1 MHRLPGRRECAAE
14 AAARHVPVDRLSP
27 ASAGTAEPRA
37 HPRTRRRSPSGF
49 LRLALCSVALLAT
62 RSLPAQ
68 AIGQGFE
75 LERAGQ
81 YEQAAGIYLAT
92 LRADPTNLSAL
103 LGLER
108 VLPPLNRLGELL
120 PAAQRAAAASPT
132 NAALR
137 GVLLRTYVALNEPD
151 SGRAVALRWAAAAP
165 GDEAPYREWAMALQ
179 DAHRHGPAR
188 DVLLLGRRAL
198 GRPGAFG
205 IELAELSQLS
215 GDWEGAA
222 REWAAALTD
231 APVQLPNAA
240 SALAEAPDAQRE
252 RIARLLTEG
261 TPSTLTRRLAGEL
274 LLIWGQP
281 LRAWAVFEPSVATPS
296 ADAAF
301 AARRFADLAG
311 AGRTPDARRARALA
325 LARYADLAP
334 EVGGAAAR
342 ARADAARAFIEAG
355 DRVAARAVLERVA
368 QDSNAP
374 PDAQRLAQRAVV
386 EALIEG
392 GQRNEAAQQLATN
405 ARLSPDDRASL
416 RLRLVRARIAAGE
429 LDRADTELA
438 RDSSVEALALQG
450 WIALYRGRL
459 REAQRLFLAAGP
471 YAGDQRDAVDRTTM
485 VALLQRVPD
494 DSFPE
499 LGSALL
505 LLAQGDSARAA
516 AALRLAAGRLAT
528 GEGGEGSGRPDLLLL
543 AGRVAARLD
552 TLPQGTALASLD
564 EVVSTGEQ
572 GAAAPAAA
580 LDWAR
585 LRERRA
591 QTAEAIR
598 HLEHLIL
605 TYPGSAVVPEAR
617 RELERAKGAI
627 PRS

>member
-1 MHRLPGRRECAAE
+1 MHRLPSRLECAAE
-14 AAARHVPVDRLSP
+14 AAARHVPVNRPCP
-27 ASAGTAEPRA
+27 ASAGNAEPRVY
-37 HPRTRRRSPSGF
+37 PRVRARGVPLLVVATIV
-49 LRLALCSVALLAT
+49 LLCARA
-62 RSLPAQ
+62 LPAQ

-81 YEQAAGIYLAT
+81 YDQAAAIYLAT
-92 LRADPTNLSAL
+92 LRAEPTNLSAL

-108 VLPPLNRLGELL
+108 VLPPINRLGELL
-120 PAAQRAAAASPT
+120 PAAQRAAAASPS
-132 NAALR
+132 NVALR

-165 GDEAPYREWAMALQ
+165 RDEAPYREWAMALE

-215 GDWEGAA
+215 GDWEGAG
-222 REWAAALTD
+222 
-231 APVQLPNAA
+231 
-240 SALAEAPDAQRE
+240 S
-252 RIARLLTEG
+252 
-261 TPSTLTRRLAGEL
+261 
-274 LLIWGQP
+274 
-281 LRAWAVFEPSVATPS
+281 
-296 ADAAF
+296 
-301 AARRFADLAG
+301 
-311 AGRTPDARRARALA
+311 TPDARRARALA

-499 LGSALL
+499 LGSALS
-505 LLAQGDSARAA
+505 LLAQGDSLRAV
-516 AALRLAAGRLAT
+516 AALRLAAARLAT
-528 GEGGEGSGRPDLLLL
+528 GESGGGGGGGRPDLLLL

-552 TLPQGTALASLD
+552 TLQQGTALALFD
-564 EVVSTGEQ
+564 EVVSTGGQ
-572 GAAAPAAA
+572 GAAAPAAE
-580 LDWAR
+580 LEWAR
-585 LRERRA
+585 LLERRA

>member
-1 MHRLPGRRECAAE
+1 MRRTLSWAVGLLVL
-14 AAARHVPVDRLSP
+14 AAR
-27 ASAGTAEPRA
+27 A
-37 HPRTRRRSPSGF
+37 
-49 LRLALCSVALLAT
+49 
-62 RSLPAQ
+62 LPAQ
-68 AIGQGFE
+68 VIGQGFE

-81 YEQAAGIYLAT
+81 YDQAAAIYHAT

-108 VLPPLNRLGELL
+108 VLPPLSRLGELL

-132 NAALR
+132 NVALR

-151 SGRAVALRWAAAAP
+151 SARAVALRWTAAAP
-165 GDEAPYREWAMALQ
+165 RDEAPYREWAMALE
-179 DAHRHGPAR
+179 DAHRHGAAR
-188 DVLLLGRRAL
+188 DVLLVGRRAL
-198 GRPGAFG
+198 ARPGAFG
-205 IELAELSQLS
+205 IELAELSLLS

-222 REWAAALTD
+222 REWAASLTD

-261 TPSTLTRRLAGEL
+261 TPSSLTRRLAGEL
-274 LLIWGQP
+274 LLNWGQP

-311 AGRTPDARRARALA
+311 ARSTPDARRVRALA
-325 LARYADLAP
+325 LARYADLVP
-334 EVGGAAAR
+334 EGGAAAR

-355 DRVAARAVLERVA
+355 DRVAARAVLERIA

-392 GQRNEAAQQLATN
+392 GQRDEAARQLATN
-405 ARLSPDDRASL
+405 ARLSADDRATL
-416 RLRLVRARIAAGE
+416 RLGLVRARIVAGE
-429 LDRADTELA
+429 LARADQELA
-438 RDSSVEALALQG
+438 RDSSVAALALQG
-450 WIALYRGRL
+450 WIALYRGGL
-459 REAQRLFLAAGP
+459 SDAHRLFLAAGP
-471 YAGDQRDAVDRTTM
+471 YAADRRDATERTAM
-485 VALLQRVPD
+485 LALLQHVPG

-499 LGSALL
+499 LGGALL
-505 LLAQGDSARAA
+505 LLAQGDSAHAA
-516 AALRLAAGRLAT
+516 EALRLAASRLAT
-528 GEGGEGSGRPDLLLL
+528 GEGGGGRPDVLLL

-552 TLPQGTALASLD
+552 TAQQRTALALFD
-564 EVVSTGEQ
+564 EIVRSAGL
-572 GAAAPAAA
+572 GAAAPAAE
-580 LDWAR
+580 LEWAR
-585 LRERRA
+585 LLERRA

-605 TYPGSAVVPEAR
+605 TYPGSAVVSEAR

-627 PRS
+627 PQS

>member
-1 MHRLPGRRECAAE
+1 MHRLPSRLECAAE
-14 AAARHVPVDRLSP
+14 AAARHVPVNRPCP
-27 ASAGTAEPRA
+27 ASAGNAEPRVY
-37 HPRTRRRSPSGF
+37 PRVRARGVPLLVVATIV
-49 LRLALCSVALLAT
+49 LLCARA
-62 RSLPAQ
+62 LPAQ

-75 LERAGQ
+75 LERA
-81 YEQAAGIYLAT
+81 
-92 LRADPTNLSAL
+92 
-103 LGLER
+103 
-108 VLPPLNRLGELL
+108 
-120 PAAQRAAAASPT
+120 
-132 NAALR
+132 
-137 GVLLRTYVALNEPD
+137 
-151 SGRAVALRWAAAAP
+151 
-165 GDEAPYREWAMALQ
+165 
-179 DAHRHGPAR
+179 
-188 DVLLLGRRAL
+188 
-198 GRPGAFG
+198 RPGAFG

-252 RIARLLTEG
+252 RIARLLTGG

-274 LLIWGQP
+274 LLNWGQP

-311 AGRTPDARRARALA
+311 ARSTPDARRARALA

-416 RLRLVRARIAAGE
+416 RLQLVRARIAAGE

-499 LGSALL
+499 LGSALS
-505 LLAQGDSARAA
+505 LLARGDSLRAV
-516 AALRLAAGRLAT
+516 AALRLAAARLAT
-528 GEGGEGSGRPDLLLL
+528 GESGGGGRPDLLLL

-552 TLPQGTALASLD
+552 TLQQGTALALFD
-564 EVVSTGEQ
+564 EVVSTGGQ
-572 GAAAPAAA
+572 GAAAPAAE
-580 LDWAR
+580 LEWAR
-585 LRERRA
+585 LLERRA

>member
-1 MHRLPGRRECAAE
+1 MHLSGRLPSHSEE
-14 AAARHVPVDRLSP
+14 WARQSIALKGSVVL
-27 ASAGTAEPRA
+27 G
-37 HPRTRRRSPSGF
+37 SGF
-49 LRLALCSVALLAT
+49 SLGILGLILSVLVV
-62 RSLPAQ
+62 RPLPAQ

-81 YEQAAGIYLAT
+81 YDQAAAIYFAT
-92 LRADPTNLSAL
+92 LRAEPTNLSAL

-108 VLPPLNRLGELL
+108 VLPPINRLGELL
-120 PAAQRAAAASPT
+120 PAAPR
-132 NAALR
+132 
-137 GVLLRTYVALNEPD
+137 
-151 SGRAVALRWAAAAP
+151 
-165 GDEAPYREWAMALQ
+165 
-179 DAHRHGPAR
+179 
-188 DVLLLGRRAL
+188 
-198 GRPGAFG
+198 
-205 IELAELSQLS
+205 
-215 GDWEGAA
+215 
-222 REWAAALTD
+222 AAALTD

-274 LLIWGQP
+274 LLNWGQP

-311 AGRTPDARRARALA
+311 ARSTPDARRARALA

-392 GQRNEAAQQLATN
+392 EQRNEAAQQLATN

-429 LDRADTELA
+429 LDRAETELG

-459 REAQRLFLAAGP
+459 REAQRLFLGAGP
-471 YAGDQRDAVDRTTM
+471 YAGDQRDAVERTGM

-494 DSFPE
+494 ESVPE
-499 LGSALL
+499 LG
-505 LLAQGDSARAA
+505 R
-516 AALRLAAGRLAT
+516 
-528 GEGGEGSGRPDLLLL
+528 
-543 AGRVAARLD
+543 
-552 TLPQGTALASLD
+552 
-564 EVVSTGEQ
+564 
-572 GAAAPAAA
+572 
-580 LDWAR
+580 
-585 LRERRA
+585 
-591 QTAEAIR
+591 
-598 HLEHLIL
+598 
-605 TYPGSAVVPEAR
+605 
-617 RELERAKGAI
+617 
-627 PRS
+627 

>member
-1 MHRLPGRRECAAE
+1 M
-14 AAARHVPVDRLSP
+14 
-27 ASAGTAEPRA
+27 
-37 HPRTRRRSPSGF
+37 RRSSRWTVG
-49 LRLALCSVALLAT
+49 LLVLAA

-81 YEQAAGIYLAT
+81 YDQAAAIYLAT
-92 LRADPTNLSAL
+92 LRADPTNLTAL

-151 SGRAVALRWAAAAP
+151 SARAVALRWTAAAP
-165 GDEAPYREWAMALQ
+165 SDEAPYREWAMALE
-179 DAHRHGPAR
+179 DAHRHGAAR
-188 DVLLLGRRAL
+188 DVLLAGRRAL
-198 GRPGAFG
+198 GRSGAFG
-205 IELAELSQLS
+205 IELAELNQLS

-222 REWAAALTD
+222 REWAAALPD
-231 APVQLPNAA
+231 APLQLPNAA

-261 TPSTLTRRLAGEL
+261 TPSPLTRRLAGEL
-274 LLIWGQP
+274 LLNWGQP

-311 AGRTPDARRARALA
+311 ARSTPDARRARALA
-325 LARYADLAP
+325 LARYAD
-334 EVGGAAAR
+334 
-342 ARADAARAFIEAG
+342 
-355 DRVAARAVLERVA
+355 
-368 QDSNAP
+368 
-374 PDAQRLAQRAVV
+374 
-386 EALIEG
+386 
-392 GQRNEAAQQLATN
+392 
-405 ARLSPDDRASL
+405 
-416 RLRLVRARIAAGE
+416 
-429 LDRADTELA
+429 LA

-499 LGSALL
+499 LGSALS
-505 LLAQGDSARAA
+505 LLAQGDSLRAV
-516 AALRLAAGRLAT
+516 AALRLAAARLAT
-528 GEGGEGSGRPDLLLL
+528 GESGGGGRPDLLLL

-552 TLPQGTALASLD
+552 TLQQGTGLALFD
-564 EVVSTGEQ
+564 GVVSTGGQ
-572 GAAAPAAA
+572 GAAAPAAE
-580 LDWAR
+580 LEWAR
-585 LRERRA
+585 LLERRT

>member
-1 MHRLPGRRECAAE
+1 M
-14 AAARHVPVDRLSP
+14 RLSV
-27 ASAGTAEPRA
+27 SWTVG
-37 HPRTRRRSPSGF
+37 
-49 LRLALCSVALLAT
+49 LLVLVA

-81 YEQAAGIYLAT
+81 YDQAAAIYLAT
-92 LRADPTNLSAL
+92 LRADPTNLTAL

-151 SGRAVALRWAAAAP
+151 SARAVALRWTAAAP
-165 GDEAPYREWAMALQ
+165 RDEAPYREWAMALE
-179 DAHRHGPAR
+179 DAHRHGAAR
-188 DVLLLGRRAL
+188 DVLLAGRRAL

-205 IELAELSQLS
+205 IELAELNQLS

-222 REWAAALTD
+222 REWAAALPD

-261 TPSTLTRRLAGEL
+261 TPSPLTRRLAGEL
-274 LLIWGQP
+274 LLGWGQA

-311 AGRTPDARRARALA
+311 ARSTPDARRVRALA

-334 EVGGAAAR
+334 DGGAAAR

-355 DRVAARAVLERVA
+355 DRAAARAVLERVA
-368 QDSNAP
+368 QDSNAS
-374 PDAQRLAQRAVV
+374 PDAQRFAQRAVV

-392 GQRNEAAQQLATN
+392 GQRDEAARQLATN
-405 ARLSPDDRASL
+405 ARLSADDRASL
-416 RLRLVRARIAAGE
+416 RLGLARARVVAGE
-429 LDRADTELA
+429 LDRADAELA

-459 REAQRLFLAAGP
+459 SDARRLFLAAGP
-471 YAGDQRDAVDRTTM
+471 YAGDRRDATERAAM
-485 VALLQRVPD
+485 VALLQQVPG

-499 LGSALL
+499 LGTALL
-505 LLAQGDSARAA
+505 TLAQGDSLHAVQSF
-516 AALRLAAGRLAT
+516 RLAAERLGT
-528 GEGGEGSGRPDLLLL
+528 GSGGGGQAGRPDLLLL

-552 TLPQGTALASLD
+552 SAQQGTALALFD
-564 EVVSTGEQ
+564 EIVRSAGL
-572 GAAAPAAA
+572 GAAAPAAE
-580 LDWAR
+580 LEWAR
-585 LRERRA
+585 LLERRT

-627 PRS
+627 PKS